1 MWFHLFGCFTESN
14 GVGMRWEGQRE
25 SDNIEDRRGMGPA
38 RIGGLGLG
46 GLVLVLAVSY
56 FTGANPLTLINMLN
70 GVQSMT
76 ESSAPPEP
84 GPTGPPSDQL
94 GKFASVVLADT
105 ETTWNAL
112 LGQRY
117 ENPHMVLFSGAVHS
131 ACGTTSSAVG
141 PFYCPGD
148 HKLYLDLSFFDEMSK
163 RLGAPGDFAQAYVI
177 AHEVGH
183 HVQNLLGIAEKVT
196 RLQRQVSEKEHNAL
210 SVRMELQADCF
221 AGVWGHHAK
230 RERNLIEP
238 GDFEEGLRAASAIG
252 DDRLQKMARGHVQ
265 PESWTHGSSEQRMTW
280 LKRGLETGD
289 PNVCDTF
296 SNNRL

>member
-1 MWFHLFGCFTESN
+1 
-14 GVGMRWEGQRE
+14 MRWEGQRE
-25 SDNIEDRRGMGPA
+25 STNVEDRRGMSPA
-38 RIGGLGLG
+38 RVGGVGGLGIG
-46 GLVLVLAVSY
+46 GIVLVLAVSY
-56 FTGANPLTLINMLN
+56 FTGTNPMTLINMLE
-70 GVQSMT
+70 GVQNMT
-76 ESSAPPEP
+76 ESSIPSEP
-84 GPTGPPSDQL
+84 GPIGAPGDRL
-94 GKFASVVLADT
+94 GKFAAIVLADT
-105 ETTWNAL
+105 EETWNAL

-117 ENPHMVLFSGAVHS
+117 ENPRMVLFSGAVQS

-148 HKLYLDLSFFDEMSK
+148 HKLYLDLSFFNEMSQ

-183 HVQNLLGIAEKVT
+183 HVQNLMGIAAKVH
-196 RLQRQVSEKEHNAL
+196 RLQRQGSETEGNAL

-230 RERNLIEP
+230 RDRNLIEP
-238 GDFEEGLRAASAIG
+238 GDFEEGLHAASAIG

-280 LKRGLETGD
+280 LRKGLETGD
-289 PNVCDTF
+289 PKACDTF
-296 SNNRL
+296 THARL